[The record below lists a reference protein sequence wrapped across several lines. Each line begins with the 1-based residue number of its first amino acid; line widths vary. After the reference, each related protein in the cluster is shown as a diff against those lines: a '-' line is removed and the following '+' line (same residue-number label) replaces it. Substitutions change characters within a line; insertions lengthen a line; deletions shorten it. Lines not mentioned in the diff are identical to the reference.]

1 MKDGIQIEVRKD
13 GQKKKKKKGSY
24 SKNKIPVTG
33 ENWCELIFGLPRFLG
48 DIIRFCWLEV
58 KPGLPCGGLLIFN
71 P

>member
-1 MKDGIQIEVRKD
+1 MI
-13 GQKKKKKKGSY
+13 Y
-24 SKNKIPVTG
+24 SKNKVPVTG
-33 ENWCELIFGLPRFLG
+33 ENWCEFIFGLPRFLV